1 MLVRY
6 VGGLEWAAPA
16 SGEFQP
22 VQHGGTLDVPEDMA
36 ARLVSQ
42 GDWETVDAT
51 VKPKKKAA
59 DPVAPQVG
67 D

>member
-22 VQHGGTLDVPEDMA
+22 VQHGGTLEVPEDMA
-36 ARLVSQ
+36 ARLCDQ
-42 GDWETVDAT
+42 GDWEMAEAA
-51 VKPKKKAA
+51 KPKKKAA

>member
-6 VGGLEWAAPA
+6 IGGLEKAAPA
-16 SGEFQP
+16 SGEYQP
-22 VQHGGTLDVPEDMA
+22 VGPGGTLEVPEDLA

-42 GDWETVDAT
+42 GDWETVDAA

>member
-6 VGGLEWAAPA
+6 IGGLEWAAPA
-16 SGEFQP
+16 SGEYAP
-22 VQHGGTLDVPEDMA
+22 VQNGGTLDVPEDLA

-42 GDWETVDAT
+42 GDWGTADPAA
-51 VKPKKKAA
+51 KPKKRAA

>member
-16 SGEFQP
+16 SGEFAP
-22 VQHGGTLDVPEDMA
+22 VQTGGTLDVPEDLA

-42 GDWETVDAT
+42 GDWETVDETA
-51 VKPKKKAA
+51 KPKKKAA